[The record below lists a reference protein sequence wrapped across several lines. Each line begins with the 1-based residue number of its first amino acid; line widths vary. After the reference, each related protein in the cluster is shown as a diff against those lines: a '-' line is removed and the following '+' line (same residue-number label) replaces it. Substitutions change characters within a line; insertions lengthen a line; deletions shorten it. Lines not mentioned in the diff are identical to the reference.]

1 MNRKTSITKIN
12 NRIKH
17 QLQTLLYISAWC
29 WQSFVAFALD
39 GHRKKCLPCIA
50 SSIRFLSCF
59 IAWFGR
65 FASKSPVLSEL
76 WLFRFFPLLCFNYG
90 KISPLLLLSSA
101 LFALWDTLISYQMR
115 NYRRIPATDKIL
127 FFANKG
133 LPRSSPFAFQ
143 THSAFFRKISLI
155 FWNFFS
161 CLIKS
166 NRLSGNSLRTM
177 SQQFPA

>member
-39 GHRKKCLPCIA
+39 AHRKKCLPCIA

-101 LFALWDTLISYQMR
+101 LFVPWDLLFPIKMR
-115 NYRRIPATDKIL
+115 NYRRIRQQIKSSFLQTKSRRGAALLLFRRIL
-127 FFANKG
+127 HFFAKF
-133 LPRSSPFAFQ
+133 LWYFE
-143 THSAFFRKISLI
+143 IS
-155 FWNFFS
+155 
-161 CLIKS
+161 
-166 NRLSGNSLRTM
+166 
-177 SQQFPA
+177 FPAS